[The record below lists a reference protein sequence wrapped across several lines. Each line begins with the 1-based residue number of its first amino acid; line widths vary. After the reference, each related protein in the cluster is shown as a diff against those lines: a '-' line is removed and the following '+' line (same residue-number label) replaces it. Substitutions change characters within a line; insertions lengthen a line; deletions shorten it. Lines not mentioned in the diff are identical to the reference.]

1 MRLIDADAFIEYIK
15 ETSEKLKSDKFYVDS
30 GLTVKII
37 LDAVIADL
45 DGTNRDGFKRAPTIE
60 PEPKWIPV
68 TEALPEEGESVIV
81 CSRYGAI
88 CIVKLVKGI
97 SEETRKK
104 MKNGEIDN
112 PCENLWCLSNGYT
125 MSKRSDLY
133 KEGDE
138 FGNNQ
143 KDYAWKNGPYHYP
156 GQNFIAWMPLPEP
169 YRGDR

>member
-1 MRLIDADAFIEYIK
+1 MSECQQFPDTWEEFEQLYGFTDKEEVYTNGSRLMQSFR
-15 ETSEKLKSDKFYVDS
+15 
-30 GLTVKII
+30 VKQW
-37 LDAVIADL
+37 LDHIA
-45 DGTNRDGFKRAPTIE
+45 E
-60 PEPKWIPV
+60 PERKWIPV

-81 CSRYGAI
+81 CSQYGAI

-104 MKNGEIDN
+104 MKNGEIDD
-112 PCENLWCLSNGYT
+112 PCENLWCLSDGYT

-143 KDYAWKNGPYHYP
+143 KDYAWRNGPYHYS
-156 GQNFIAWMPLPEP
+156 GQEFIAWMPLPEP
-169 YRGDR
+169 YKE

>member
-1 MRLIDADAFIEYIK
+1 MSLISINDVLKITTKVEKIHPYKVVGDRDSYSSYNKGWNDCVSLIESYL
-15 ETSEKLKSDKFYVDS
+15 EKMSF
-30 GLTVKII
+30 
-37 LDAVIADL
+37 A
-45 DGTNRDGFKRAPTIE
+45 E
-60 PEPKWIPV
+60 QWIPV

-88 CIVKLVKGI
+88 CIVSLVKGI

-104 MKNGEIDN
+104 MKNGEIDD
-112 PCENLWCLSNGYT
+112 PCEQLWCLSEGYT

-143 KDYAWKNGPYHYP
+143 KDYAWKNGPYHYS
-156 GQNFIAWMPLPEP
+156 GQDFIAWMPLPEP
-169 YRGDR
+169 YQGE